1 MSSILHQ
8 IKGLWNRRELI
19 KCLVLSDLKVTYKN
33 KLLGFL
39 WTILDPLMMMGVYI
53 LLVCVIFKRGGPQ
66 FPILL
71 FCALL
76 AWKWFTSSLSNS
88 VVAITGKAKL
98 IQTVY
103 FPKAVLPVSKVL
115 GSLAE
120 YLFSLLV
127 LIPLL
132 FIFRAEITFMLFW
145 LPVLLVVQLLFTIG
159 ASLLCSCLGI
169 YFRDLQNILRYSL
182 RFWFY
187 LSPGLY
193 SVRDRIPVRFQ
204 HIYMLNPFAALFES
218 YKNILVRGK
227 GPSNYMFIVVLISFV
242 LLIVGFIVF
251 DRRETKFARDV

>member
-1 MSSILHQ
+1 MRSILHQ
-8 IKGLWNRRELI
+8 IKKLWNRRELI

-76 AWKWFTSSLSNS
+76 AWKWFTSSLSDS
-88 VVAITGKAKL
+88 VVSITGKAKV

-103 FPKAVLPVSKVL
+103 FPKAVLPISKVL
-115 GSLAE
+115 GGLAE
-120 YLFSLLV
+120 YLFSLIVLV
-127 LIPLL
+127 PLL
-132 FIFRAEITFMLFW
+132 FIFGAKISLMIFW
-145 LPVLLVVQLLFTIG
+145 LPVLLFVQLLFTIG
-159 ASLLCSCLGI
+159 ASVLCACFGV

-193 SVRDRIPVRFQ
+193 SVKERVPVRFQ
-204 HIYMLNPFAALFES
+204 DIYMFNPFAALFES

-227 GPSNYMFIVVLISFV
+227 APSSYMFIVVLISLA
-242 LLIVGFIVF
+242 LLIIGFIVF
-251 DRRETKFARDV
+251 DRKEAKFARDV

>member
-8 IKGLWNRRELI
+8 IRELWNSRELI
-19 KCLVLSDLKVTYKN
+19 KCLVSSDLKVTYKN
-33 KLLGFL
+33 KVLGFL
-39 WTILDPLMMMGVYI
+39 WTVLDPLMMMGVYV
-53 LLVCVIFKRGGPQ
+53 LLVRVIFQRGGPQ

-71 FCALL
+71 FSALL
-76 AWKWFTSSLSNS
+76 AWKWFTSSLADS
-88 VVAITGKAKL
+88 VVCITGRARL

-103 FPKAVLPVSKVL
+103 FPKAVLPISKVL

-132 FIFRAEITFMLFW
+132 FIFRAKITVMLFW
-145 LPVLLVVQLLFTIG
+145 LPALLVVQLFLTVG

-187 LSPGLY
+187 LSPALY
-193 SVRDRIPVRFQ
+193 SVQDRIPDRFQ
-204 HIYMLNPFAALFES
+204 HLYMLNPFAGLF
-218 YKNILVRGK
+218 
-227 GPSNYMFIVVLISFV
+227 
-242 LLIVGFIVF
+242 
-251 DRRETKFARDV
+251 